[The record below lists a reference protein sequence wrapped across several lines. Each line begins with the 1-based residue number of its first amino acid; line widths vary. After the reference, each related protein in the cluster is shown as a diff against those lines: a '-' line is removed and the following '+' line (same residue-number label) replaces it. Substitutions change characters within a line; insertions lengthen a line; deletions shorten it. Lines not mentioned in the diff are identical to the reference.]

1 MAKKGMLPVQAWDE
15 INVSHARVQTPQ
27 RVEVVIKQPK
37 EKKGRKSRKGKR
49 NVD

>member
-15 INVSHARVQTPQ
+15 INVSHPRVQTPQ
-27 RVEVVIKQPK
+27 KVEVVIKQQ
-37 EKKGRKSRKGKR
+37 KKGKKPRKGKR